1 MQKAYLNNA
10 KKRKLHGK
18 IHIKILGDSHFEN
31 SCKKIVI
38 HSQLEH
44 HHTNP
49 NESKC
54 IRYKRIGPRLC
65 ESVNQERKRGMPH
78 RCREEGAAR
87 TAIEGAETLTLLE
100 LAE

>member
-1 MQKAYLNNA
+1 MERYTSKYWVTFIS
-10 KKRKLHGK
+10 KT
-18 IHIKILGDSHFEN
+18 LG
-31 SCKKIVI
+31 KKIVI
-38 HSQLEH
+38 YSQLEH

-78 RCREEGAAR
+78 RCREEGGTR
-87 TAIEGAETLTLLE
+87 TAIEGAETLPLLE

>member
-1 MQKAYLNNA
+1 MERYTSKYWVTFIS
-10 KKRKLHGK
+10 KT
-18 IHIKILGDSHFEN
+18 LG
-31 SCKKIVI
+31 KKIVI

-78 RCREEGAAR
+78 RCREEGWAR